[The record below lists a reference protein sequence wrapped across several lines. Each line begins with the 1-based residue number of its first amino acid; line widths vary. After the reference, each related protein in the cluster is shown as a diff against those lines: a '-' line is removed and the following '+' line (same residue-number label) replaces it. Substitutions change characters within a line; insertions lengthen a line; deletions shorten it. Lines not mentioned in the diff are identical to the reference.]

1 MHKLKYLLGMSMVN
15 EEIIKSI
22 KPRNKTLGLTKINYG
37 NKNAWEDVSKGNNG
51 RGKFKFLYKFTKFWI
66 LSCFLHFVKLFI
78 INK

>member
-37 NKNAWEDVSKGNNG
+37 NKNAWEKMYWKEIRKEENSN
-51 RGKFKFLYKFTKFWI
+51 FLLNLQSFWV
-66 LSCFLHFVKLFI
+66 LSCFFTFFEVIHHK
-78 INK
+78 